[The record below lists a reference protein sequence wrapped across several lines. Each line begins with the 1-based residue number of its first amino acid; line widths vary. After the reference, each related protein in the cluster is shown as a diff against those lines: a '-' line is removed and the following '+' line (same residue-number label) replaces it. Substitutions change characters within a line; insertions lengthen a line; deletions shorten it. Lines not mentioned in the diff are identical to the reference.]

1 MQNVQI
7 FLTMPQNV
15 LNILA
20 TNFNVLHN
28 YFKEMIKEITPP
40 MVNYSFACAIIF
52 FNMCMSFYF
61 TMDSDQSRFG
71 NIKNQCIHLFIRI
84 EISG

>member
-28 YFKEMIKEITPP
+28 YFKEMLKEITDKLF
-40 MVNYSFACAIIF
+40 VCSRARYNIF
-52 FNMCMSFYF
+52 QYEFLFY
-61 TMDSDQSRFG
+61 
-71 NIKNQCIHLFIRI
+71 NK
-84 EISG
+84 